1 MKPHPHGPRLIVMR
15 GVGIAVSVVA
25 GALVL
30 VGCASGH
37 SAASSSSVVTMRSS
51 PTPLVSIGSPA
62 PSDAAERSRVAVVT
76 ELAERLLAEMVLAV
90 PAGSKE
96 LAGRQVG
103 VLTAPLTSYDDDVI
117 DVADSWTV
125 PETADTVLTYVQNHL
140 PAGLTSDGSGGGPVG
155 AEVVFD
161 RTPAGPAD
169 EGATVYVAVAP
180 DAAGGTDLRVDV
192 QDTWEPVRPAL
203 EQVPTGVTGATLVRR
218 TGLTRTPPPPTTVT
232 IHVGAVIAR
241 HIAALLNALPSE
253 AGGPAGA
260 GGGADTTITVRF
272 DGDADSVQFVVA
284 GGFYDAVTVRAA
296 SRPMPTLSGA
306 GDVDNYLEGLF

>member
-1 MKPHPHGPRLIVMR
+1 MKPDDEGRRLIGMR

-30 VGCASGH
+30 VGCASGQ
-37 SAASSSSVVTMRSS
+37 SAAGSSSVVTLVSS

-76 ELAERLLAEMVLAV
+76 ELAQRLLAEMVLAV
-90 PAGSKE
+90 PDGSKQ
-96 LAGRQVG
+96 LGGRQVG
-103 VLTAPLTSYDDDVI
+103 VLAAPLTSYDDDVI

-140 PAGLTSDGSGGGPVG
+140 PAGLTSEGTGGGPVG

-161 RTPAGPAD
+161 RTPAGAAD
-169 EGATVYVAVAP
+169 EGATVYFAVAP

-192 QDTWEPVRPAL
+192 EDTWQPVRPAL
-203 EQVPTGVTGATLVRR
+203 EQVPVDVAGATLVRR
-218 TGLTRTPPPPTTVT
+218 TDLRESPSPPTT
-232 IHVGAVIAR
+232 IHVGADVAR

-253 AGGPAGA
+253 AGGPADA
-260 GGGADTTITVRF
+260 GGGADATITVTF
-272 DGDADSVQFVVA
+272 DGDPSKTQYVVA
-284 GGFYDAVTVRAA
+284 GSFYNAVTA
-296 SRPMPTLSGA
+296 SAPSQALPTLSGA
-306 GDVDNYLEGLF
+306 GDLDNYLEGLF

>member
-1 MKPHPHGPRLIVMR
+1 MVMR
-15 GVGIAVSVVA
+15 GVRIAASAVA

-30 VGCASGH
+30 VGCASGQ
-37 SAASSSSVVTMRSS
+37 SAVGSSSVVTVLLS
-51 PTPLVSIGSPA
+51 PSPMVSIGSPA

-76 ELAERLLAEMVLAV
+76 ELAQRLLAEMVPAV
-90 PAGSKE
+90 PDGSKA
-96 LAGRQVG
+96 LGGRRVG

-117 DVADSWTV
+117 DVTDSWTV

-140 PAGLTSDGSGGGPVG
+140 PAGLTSEGSGGGPVG

-180 DAAGGTDLRVDV
+180 DPAGGSDLRVDV
-192 QDTWEPVRPAL
+192 EDTWQPVRPAL
-203 EQVPTGVTGATLVRR
+203 EEVPAGVTGATLVRR

-232 IHVGAVIAR
+232 IHVGADIAR
-241 HIAALLNALPSE
+241 HIGALLNALPSE

-260 GGGADTTITVRF
+260 GGGADTTITVSF
-272 DGDADSVQFVVA
+272 DGDPNHVQYVVA
-284 GGFYDAVTVRAA
+284 GSFYDAVTVRAPSQA
-296 SRPMPTLSGA
+296 MPTLSGA
-306 GDVDNYLEGLF
+306 GDLDNYLEGLF